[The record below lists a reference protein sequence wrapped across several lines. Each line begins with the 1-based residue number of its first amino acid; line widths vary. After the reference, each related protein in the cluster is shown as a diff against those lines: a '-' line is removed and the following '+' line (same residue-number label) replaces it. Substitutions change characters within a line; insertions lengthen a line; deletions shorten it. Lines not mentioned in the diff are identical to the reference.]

1 MSETILEIA
10 STQNKTFKKFKSLTL
25 KKYRERESLFLME
38 GQRYID
44 TALKND
50 VLFEAILFDEETW
63 NHTIDQV
70 SKQYYARSAQVY
82 ILVET
87 LFQEL
92 SQTEQSQ
99 GIIGVLKMP
108 EKGSL
113 IQILET
119 IENSKIP
126 NNHRNIIMLDRIQ
139 DPGNLGTIIRTA
151 DAAGLDTILLIKGT
165 VDPYNPKVVRSTA
178 GSILYVNLI
187 EVDDSIET
195 IQTLKS
201 YGYHIVV
208 TALERA
214 KDYNDA
220 SCYGEKNCLIIGNE
234 ANGVSEQFIQS
245 SDSRV
250 KIPILGQAESL
261 NASIAAGIMMYKL
274 QSLDGK
280 LSD

>member
-1 MSETILEIA
+1 MSESILEIA
-10 STQNKTFKKFKSLTL
+10 SSQNKTFKKFKSLAL
-25 KKYRERESLFLME
+25 KKYREKESLFLME

-44 TALKND
+44 TAINNNVSFD
-50 VLFEAILFDEETW
+50 AILFDNETW
-63 NHTIDQV
+63 NHTIDKD
-70 SKQYYARSAQVY
+70 SKLLYLKVAQVY
-82 ILVET
+82 VLTEV
-87 LFQEL
+87 LFKEL

-99 GIIGVLKMP
+99 GIIGVLQIS
-108 EKGSL
+108 EKQSL
-113 IQILET
+113 IQIMET
-119 IENSKIP
+119 IEDSKSKVS
-126 NNHRNIIMLDRIQ
+126 HKNIIMLDRIQ

-151 DAAGLDTILLIKGT
+151 DAAGLSTILLVKGT

-201 YGYHIVV
+201 HGYHIVV

-220 SCYGEKNCLIIGNE
+220 SSYGEKNCLVIGNE
-234 ANGVSEQFIQS
+234 ANGVSNHFIQS

-250 KIPILGQAESL
+250 KIPIFGQAESL